1 MLHCVFCSFF
11 VFTSFLCLQTCVQ
24 VGGIVT
30 QAISR
35 MEADVATRKEKEALE
50 KLKEVEAKLAV
61 NLPTMQPSKNWLD
74 GLRSRKL
81 WKSKSTSFTRAPDW

>member
-1 MLHCVFCSFF
+1 MS
-11 VFTSFLCLQTCVQ
+11 
-24 VGGIVT
+24 

-35 MEADVATRKEKEALE
+35 MEADVAHRKEKEALQ
-50 KLKEVEAKLAV
+50 KLKEVEAE
-61 NLPTMQPSKNWLD
+61 LPDNPPASKSWME